1 MDNKVSEKA
10 IWEGTITPDNDT
22 PSLGSQIQA
31 QPQMMFCYKCNQ
43 VIPGNSTFCPYCQV
57 KLFTECPK
65 CGVKYS
71 SQYPA
76 CGQCGTN
83 REEYLQMQRREAE
96 RKAAIERENK
106 RRQEIEERKRL
117 EEERKRKEAEEEKER
132 QERLKRYEQQA
143 NERQQKDA
151 YLKENAEIKETE
163 GYKIT
168 YSILSEAL
176 TALDNKKNRNEKKAF
191 LLHSLF
197 YIFMVISYIIDLA
210 NRNMELFSTIGII
223 IFLIGLI
230 GLVVNAV
237 HKNIR
242 EWQEEYLMQY
252 ALSDSRYQES
262 LISTDLISMVWYQ
275 RNLSECCIIAYRKK
289 HNLTINYKWHNLRKY

>member
-10 IWEGTITPDNDT
+10 IWEGSITPDNNT
-22 PSLGSQIQA
+22 PSLASQMQT
-31 QPQMMFCYKCNQ
+31 QPQMMFCFKCNN
-43 VIPGNSTFCPYCQV
+43 VIPSDSTFCPYCQI
-57 KLFTECPK
+57 KLYTECPK
-65 CGVKYS
+65 CGASYS

-76 CGQCGTN
+76 CSKCGTN
-83 REEYLQMQRREAE
+83 REEYLQIQRREAE

-106 RRQEIEERKRL
+106 RRQDIEERKRL

-163 GYKIT
+163 EYKIT

-230 GLVVNAV
+230 GLVVNAA

-252 ALSDSRYQES
+252 ASSKCRNRENLLS
-262 LISTDLISMVWYQ
+262 THFISMVWYQ
-275 RNLSECCIIAYRKK
+275 RNVSDCCIIAYREK
-289 HNLTINYKWHNLRKY
+289 HKLPINYKWHNLRRD